1 MNSRKQLAKLFSA
14 LISLATLGVIVV
26 IINGLLAGNFKGTT
40 ALSSSLE
47 PTPTVKKLSNGWNRH
62 EDVKNGFAI
71 NYPPSWTV
79 QTELD
84 KGLGYSFQSSD
95 LQTDQVGQVKSG
107 ACIRVTIVPN
117 SENKSVRDWVA
128 ENSER
133 SGVKRLSLPIITNF
147 AGTEATVFDQ
157 NISLFGKAH
166 TAVISGNAKLF
177 RFDLFT
183 ADSVEQ
189 TARSNFELM
198 LASLQFLP

>member
-1 MNSRKQLAKLFSA
+1 
-14 LISLATLGVIVV
+14 VIVV
-26 IINGLLAGNFKGTT
+26 IINGLLAGNFKGTI
-40 ALSSSLE
+40 ALSSSSE

-62 EDVKNGFAI
+62 VDVKNGFAI

-107 ACIRVTIVPN
+107 AYIRVTIVPN
-117 SENKSVRDWVA
+117 SENTSVRDWVA

-133 SGVKRLSLPIITNF
+133 SGVKRLSLPITANF
-147 AGTEATVFDQ
+147 AGTKATVFDQ
-157 NISLFGKAH
+157 NISLLGKAH
-166 TAVISGNAKLF
+166 TAVVSGNAKLF